1 MKEDTEIR
9 WITNLLLSPYTS
21 RLIGQK
27 SASIQE
33 LERVAGSGENNKEFR
48 KWFKTMFDLGCFKIH
63 KKTQVNYFSKTITT
77 YFVDKDNFFS
87 HLNKIELFKRYYKI
101 VLEDH
106 YSL

>member
-9 WITNLLLSPYTS
+9 WITNLILSDYTE
-21 RLIGQK
+21 RFIGQK

-33 LERVAGSGENNKEFR
+33 LERVSGSGENNKEFR
-48 KWFKTMFDLGCFKIH
+48 KWFKTMFDLGCFQIH

-77 YFVDKDNFFS
+77 YFISKKKFFEYIKS
-87 HLNKIELFKRYYKI
+87 IELFKKYYKI